1 MPDLNETVFL
11 LGNLAR
17 DFPSIVEYLNSR
29 FFLEP
34 YSLEDLKSDNQ
45 RTLSPKVFLCSD
57 SFNFG
62 DLEANRFENS
72 CAVLVLQKAPKP
84 LASPFINTQYLL
96 VNADDEKNGVILEN
110 NLKRTLLQCKT
121 LRELETSNRQLR
133 TLVYSITHD
142 LRAPLMSL
150 LGLIDIA
157 KDDETLEKQE
167 IFKLFE
173 RSIGRMDEHIKTT
186 LDYYRNQS
194 EEIDYKNIDILN
206 LINGIVEM
214 HRNYNQVV
222 EFQINHK
229 GEESAHSDPLRV
241 RIALFNLISNAIK
254 YGNKG
259 SGKYLIQIDS
269 SCTKEHLK
277 ISVQD
282 YGPGIHPDN
291 HQRIFNQFVL
301 EYESSKSTGLGLYLT
316 RDAMRRIGGD
326 VSLESEP
333 GKGAKFTLDIP
344 LIQKP

>member
-1 MPDLNETVFL
+1 MPDQKETVYT
-11 LGNLAR
+11 LGNLAH
-17 DFPSIVEYLNSR
+17 DFPHLVEYLDSKFVLEAYPVELLNPHNQNS
-29 FFLEP
+29 
-34 YSLEDLKSDNQ
+34 
-45 RTLSPKVFLCSD
+45 LSPKVFVCSD
-57 SFNFG
+57 SFDFEGLEKNKFG
-62 DLEANRFENS
+62 NA
-72 CAVLVLQKAPKP
+72 CVLLILQKYPKRVDT
-84 LASPFINTQYLL
+84 PFKNTHYLL
-96 VNADDEKNGVILEN
+96 VCGDDRNSGVILEN
-110 NLKRTLLQCKT
+110 NLTRALSQCKAIHD
-121 LRELETSNRQLR
+121 LETSNRQLK

-157 KDDETLEKQE
+157 KEDETLEKQE

-194 EEIDYKNIDILN
+194 EEINCTDIDILN
-206 LINGIVEM
+206 LINGIVDM

-222 EFQINHK
+222 EFQVNHN
-229 GEESAHSDPLRV
+229 GEKLAHSDPLRL

-259 SGKYLIQIDS
+259 SGNYLIKIDS
-269 SCTKEHLK
+269 DCSEKHLK

-282 YGPGIHPDN
+282 YGPGIHPEN
-291 HQRIFNQFVL
+291 HERIFNQFVL
-301 EYESSKSTGLGLYLT
+301 ESESNNSTGLGLYLT

-326 VSLESEP
+326 VLLDSEP

-344 LIQKP
+344 LIEQ